1 MIADCGAYLPVVPMS
16 DPEATPGDRR
26 AASYEIKALKL
37 RTLQRRL
44 RLRAV
49 AAYREWSEK
58 AGRFGPVDA
67 IDD

>member
-1 MIADCGAYLPVVPMS
+1 MS